1 MEIRVDRVTGLDEAL
16 KRLDAQRVAEV
27 FFRWFDEAPKYVR
40 GELRSRAPRIVRSRV
55 KVKKDSMRP
64 PRWALIGSTHPLA
77 HIFEG
82 GTGSRGASGFNHA
95 GRHFPAIDG
104 EFGLMQVAGLNRSEA
119 FAMAQAIYQQGGLEP
134 QPFVAPTG
142 AAVQGPVV
150 QMFERAV
157 NEVTK

>member
-1 MEIRVDRVTGLDEAL
+1 MEIRVGAEGFDDAL
-16 KRLDAQRVAEV
+16 KRLDPQRVAEV
-27 FFRWFDEAPKYVR
+27 FFRWMDEAPKYVR
-40 GELRSRAPRIVRSRV
+40 AQMRSRAPRIVRSRV
-55 KVKKDSMRP
+55 KVKKDPMRP
-64 PRWALIGSTHPLA
+64 PKWALVGSTHPLA

-104 EFGLMQVAGLNRSEA
+104 EFGLMRTTGLNRQEA
-119 FAMAQAIYQQGGLEP
+119 FAMAQAIYRQGGLAA
-134 QPFVAPTG
+134 QPFVAPTS
-142 AAVQGPVV
+142 AAVQGAVV

>member
-1 MEIRVDRVTGLDEAL
+1 MEIRLEGLTGFEAAL
-16 KRLDAQRVAEV
+16 RRLDPQRVAEV
-27 FFRWFDEAPKYVR
+27 FFRFFDEAPKYVR
-40 GELRSRAPRIVRSRV
+40 EQMRSRAPRIVRSRV
-55 KVKKDSMRP
+55 KVKKDPLRP
-64 PRWALIGSTHPLA
+64 PHWALIGSTHPLA

-95 GRHFPAIDG
+95 ARHFPAIDG
-104 EFGLMQVAGLNRSEA
+104 EFGLMATAGLSRSEA
-119 FAMAQAIYQQGGLEP
+119 FAMAEAIHQQGGLAP
-134 QPFVAPTG
+134 QPFVAPTS